1 MLHFGSANSGMQ
13 LQAGMTFTIEPM
25 INQDSHKT
33 KLKKDGW
40 TVVTRDKKLSAQW
53 EHTILLTQNGYEVL
67 TLRPFEIQ

>member
-13 LQAGMTFTIEPM
+13 LQAGTTFTM

-53 EHTILLTQNGYEVL
+53 EHTILVTQNGYEVL

>member
-13 LQAGMTFTIEPM
+13 LQAGTTFTIEPM

>member
-25 INQDSHKT
+25 INQGSHKT

-67 TLRPFEIQ
+67 TLRPSEIQ

>member
-53 EHTILLTQNGYEVL
+53 EHTILITQNGYEVL
-67 TLRPFEIQ
+67 TLRPSEIQ

>member
-1 MLHFGSANSGMQ
+1 MFHFGSANSGMQ

-67 TLRPFEIQ
+67 TLRPSEIQ

>member
-40 TVVTRDKKLSAQW
+40 TVVTRDKRLSAQW
-53 EHTILLTQNGYEVL
+53 EHTILVTQNGYEVL
-67 TLRPFEIQ
+67 TLRPSEIQ

>member
-40 TVVTRDKKLSAQW
+40 TVVTRDKRLSAQW
-53 EHTILLTQNGYEVL
+53 EHTILVTQNGYEVL